1 MGLFLGSIFK
11 ENEKITKKELKINNR
26 MINSVKSE
34 LFFAIMMYD
43 SEAVSTSQEFIYILR
58 YKPIRNL
65 YSKNLSRCI
74 SEKET

>member
-43 SEAVSTSQEFIYILR
+43 SKAVSTSQEFI
-58 YKPIRNL
+58 
-65 YSKNLSRCI
+65 
-74 SEKET
+74 

>member
-1 MGLFLGSIFK
+1 ML
-11 ENEKITKKELKINNR
+11 
-26 MINSVKSE
+26 NSMESE

-43 SEAVSTSQEFIYILR
+43 SDAVSTSQEFIYIL
-58 YKPIRNL
+58 IRNL